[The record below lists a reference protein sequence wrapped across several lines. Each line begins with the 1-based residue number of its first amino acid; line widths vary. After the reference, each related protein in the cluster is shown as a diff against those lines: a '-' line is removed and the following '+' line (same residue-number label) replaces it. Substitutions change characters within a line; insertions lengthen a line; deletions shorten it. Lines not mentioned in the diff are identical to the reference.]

1 MKKSVRN
8 TNDTENNI
16 FDRSQGIENTF
27 HGWWGMPD
35 FSHKEYAYST
45 ASFEFETDEDLQDF
59 IEKTN
64 LEITEKTKATWYPD
78 FPYGKDT
85 DHRYFEEDKV

>member
-16 FDRSQGIENTF
+16 FDRSKGIENTF

-35 FSHKEYAYST
+35 FSHNEYAYAT
-45 ASFEFETDEDLQDF
+45 TEFRFETDEDLQDF

-78 FPYGKDT
+78 FPYGKDV
-85 DHRYFEEDKV
+85 DYRYFEEGEV